1 MNPQIRVIASSLNR
15 TGVIVGFGPITATA
29 AYFVSTIRLLL
40 RSIHLPFC
48 LPDFHVSALE
58 KERLKAR
65 KEGFGRYHDPGPLT
79 ENTPGSLGY
88 ASRAERFQTDAAAE
102 LKKSR
107 DAVVNARE
115 ELLSS
120 KREKNLIRE
129 ENRWRRVDEE
139 FNVKLEKQANLA
151 NGAKVWERELLHDV
165 TERRQGSQ
173 NHSSI
178 AYDPIT
184 LEYHVTPAGQK
195 QKYEDDLTRF
205 RAGVRTEK
213 LHRQN
218 SGSGYNPITVSGSS
232 GKGHV

>member
-1 MNPQIRVIASSLNR
+1 MRRVGGWVA
-15 TGVIVGFGPITATA
+15 VGSFLGWGGTCMYGGRWKKRGSKQEKKDLEGDFAMKFG
-29 AYFVSTIRLLL
+29 
-40 RSIHLPFC
+40 SICNSFA
-48 LPDFHVSALE
+48 D
-58 KERLKAR
+58 K
-65 KEGFGRYHDPGPLT
+65 RYHDPGPLT

-129 ENRWRRVDEE
+129 ENRWRRVDEVGVTVE

>member
-151 NGAKVWERELLHDV
+151 NGAK
-165 TERRQGSQ
+165 GSQ

-218 SGSGYNPITVSGSS
+218 SGSGYNPITGEDLRAPVLPP
-232 GKGHV
+232 KPRYPN